1 MDKCLVLGGNGFI
14 GSSIVKRLV
23 ADGVPTR
30 IMDRSYP
37 NSKSLGDVIDKV
49 EYVEKDFFNDK
60 ALDGVFD
67 GVKNIFHCITSTYP
81 SEANQNPVYDVET
94 NIIGT
99 IKLLERLKPQYKDI
113 RLFFLSSG
121 GAIYGNTDQL
131 PIKETHVTEPISSYG
146 ISKLTIEKYLHM
158 HKVLF
163 GLDYL
168 IFRISNP
175 YGEAQDPK
183 TGLGTIVT
191 FLHRVLNDEV
201 IEIWGDGGN
210 VRDYIYINDVA
221 DALVKAATMPTLPNS
236 IYNIGSG
243 DGKSVNDILGIIKDI
258 TGKTPRVKYVDKRS
272 FDIRANYLDVTRA
285 KQDFNWEP
293 TTHLMAGVDKIW
305 QHMLKRQGNGQ

>member
-14 GSSIVKRLV
+14 GSAIVKRLV

-49 EYVEKDFFNDK
+49 EYIEKDFFNDK
-60 ALDGVFD
+60 ALGSVFD

-99 IKLLERLKPQYKDI
+99 IKLLEHLKPHYPNI

-121 GAIYGNTDQL
+121 GAIYGNTEQL
-131 PIKETHVTEPISSYG
+131 PIGESHTTEPISSYG
-146 ISKLTIEKYLHM
+146 ISKLTIEKHLHM

-175 YGEAQDPK
+175 YGETQDPK

-191 FLHRVLNDEV
+191 FLHRVLNNET

-210 VRDYIYINDVA
+210 VRDYIYINDVG
-221 DALVKAATMPTLPNS
+221 DALVKAADILQLPHS

-258 TGKTPRVKYVDKRS
+258 TGKKPKVKYVDKRS
-272 FDIRANYLDVTRA
+272 FDIRANYLDVSRA
-285 KQDFNWEP
+285 KQDFGWEP
-293 TTHLMAGVDKIW
+293 TTNLMDGVDKIW
-305 QHMLKRQGNGQ
+305 KHMLNRKSNGQ